1 MTALEFLDGNAVRRE
16 RLGGSLVVLGGGLWR
31 HVHVAD
37 AGAAIEA
44 GMAAG
49 PVPDPGEPH
58 LAVSRLPGVASR
70 GAGGA

>member
-1 MTALEFLDGNAVRRE
+1 MTAVEFLDGVAVLRE
-16 RLGGSLVVLGGGLWR
+16 RLGGSLVVLGGGQWNV

-49 PVPDPGEPH
+49 HIG
-58 LAVSRLPGVASR
+58 SG
-70 GAGGA
+70 